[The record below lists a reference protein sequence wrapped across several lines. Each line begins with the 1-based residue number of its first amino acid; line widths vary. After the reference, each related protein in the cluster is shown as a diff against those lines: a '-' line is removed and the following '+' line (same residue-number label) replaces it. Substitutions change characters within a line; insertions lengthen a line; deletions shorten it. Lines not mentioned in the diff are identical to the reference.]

1 MAISGDKLFAKS
13 TIAKAYQKFR
23 PTYPEEIMER
33 VVSFLKHKNT
43 GPWSLAIDVGCGS
56 GQSTR
61 SLSDHFE
68 TVIGCDVSNNQ
79 LEEAIM
85 KDNPNNIKYQL
96 GSDGAIPAENNSVD
110 LVTAGAAAHWFDLKK
125 FYSEVDRVLKPNG
138 CLALYGYSHENLY
151 KNAKGQ
157 ELQAVLDELV
167 DGTLQD
173 SWPDDSK
180 LYKNLYNDIMLPY
193 KERERYDILME
204 LNSTVVDF
212 VGYLSTWSAS
222 HIYMTT
228 YPDRT
233 DTFQNLSD
241 NFMSVLGSETTPEN
255 TYMHIC
261 RPFFVLLARKPGE

>member
-125 FYSEVDRVLKPNG
+125 FYSEVDR
-138 CLALYGYSHENLY
+138 
-151 KNAKGQ
+151 
-157 ELQAVLDELV
+157 LV